1 MSTGTSKIVNLGT
14 LLADFVHYI
23 TRDGL
28 PFETS
33 SELTGFRPVGDPG
46 DFAMIKATNSFWI
59 WDVANAQWV
68 NSDSTGAEASAAY
81 RDFIERAAKP
91 GSPGAGIRRISLD
104 TEGRIFVLD
113 STGNEVMLQTG
124 TLVNHIGEPG
134 KRGFGVGICPPELL
148 GAYNALHPGEEILPI
163 NGTYDISSSNYG
175 NYKVSHD
182 GSIITWVPFGWQ
194 KKNADNTGDIK
205 PEGYFIDEAAANTAG
220 YSVPRV
226 YINGGKINRG
236 IFLDKY
242 KPSLTGITAS
252 DLDGSGSLANKGVAS
267 SIKLGNP
274 ISSSAESKRL
284 NPGTDNLYA
293 GSFSNCRA
301 NSKSPADNYSGAI
314 DAIKSRGSSYHAMGL
329 FAAEWLRF
337 MSQVHK
343 QAAIGTANCAWN
355 GVSPSEPRGNNYY
368 GVDYYDNGVT
378 YAACDD
384 GYWGA
389 KNAPMEARKNGG
401 GTPFNK
407 TTHNGQDS
415 GICLDANQWEFLPG
429 VTCITESAQAIA
441 AITREA
447 QAVVTVT
454 DAAAAN
460 SNYANGKPVMIGGS
474 LTGEWAALL
483 KDKFFTI
490 SDISGNTFKL
500 KNKAGAYVDSSAL
513 TADYSSGLTSLTGK
527 FYMLKE
533 SVDLKNVTS
542 GTSLAT
548 DLWGA
553 TGVAAMYDEI
563 DIDFCG
569 GFDVRYGNGAN
580 QVFSGEVNRALNAYK
595 VSAAGLPMNK
605 DSYGSGTALM
615 GYDYCYIYMV
625 NQLAPL
631 GFGAWDSSAGAGVGA
646 RLWDNIRLYANRS
659 VSFRGGLFIG

>member
-23 TRDGL
+23 TKDGL

-46 DFAMIKATNSFWI
+46 DFAMVKATNSFWI
-59 WDVANAQWV
+59 WDVANAQWR
-68 NSDSTGAEASAAY
+68 NSDSTGAESSAAY
-81 RDFIERAAKP
+81 RDFIERAVKP
-91 GSPGAGIRRISLD
+91 GSPGAGIRRLSLD
-104 TEGRIFVLD
+104 AEGRIFVLD

-148 GAYNALHPGEEILPI
+148 GAYNALHPGEEVLPI

-182 GSIITWVPFGWQ
+182 GSILVWNPMAWG

-205 PEGYFIDEAAANTAG
+205 PEGYFKDEAAANAAG
-220 YSVPRV
+220 YFLPRV
-226 YINGGKINRG
+226 FINGSRINRG
-236 IFLDKY
+236 IFLDKF

-274 ISSSAESKRL
+274 ISSDGGMKRL

-301 NSKSPADNYSGAI
+301 NGKSPADIYAGSV
-314 DAIKSRGSSYHAMGL
+314 DAIKSRGASYHVMTI

-337 MSQVHK
+337 VTQIHK
-343 QAAIGTANCAWN
+343 QAAIGTANCAFN

-368 GVDYYDNGVT
+368 GVDYYDSGVT

-384 GYWGA
+384 AYWSS
-389 KNAPMEARKNGG
+389 KTAPGEARKCGG

-415 GICLDANQWEFLPG
+415 GVAIDCNLYEFLPG
-429 VTCITESAQAIA
+429 VTSIAESAQAIA
-441 AITREA
+441 AITRAA

-454 DAAAAN
+454 DAVAVN
-460 SNYANGKPVMIGGS
+460 SNYANRKPVQIGGS
-474 LTGEWAALL
+474 LTGEWATLL
-483 KDKFFTI
+483 KDKIFTI
-490 SDISGNTFKL
+490 SDLSGNTFKL
-500 KNKAGAYVDSSAL
+500 KNKAGAYVDTSAL
-513 TADYSSGLTSLTGK
+513 TADYANGLTSITCK
-527 FYMLKE
+527 FYILKE

-542 GTSLAT
+542 GVSLAT

-563 DIDFCG
+563 DVDFCG
-569 GFDVRYGNGAN
+569 QFGVLYGNGSN
-580 QVFSGEVNRALNAYK
+580 QVFSGAVDRTSNAYK
-595 VSAAGLPMNK
+595 VSAAGLPMSK
-605 DSYGSGTALM
+605 DSYGPGTALM
-615 GYDYCYIYMV
+615 GNDYCYIYIL

-631 GFGAWDSSAGAGVGA
+631 GFFNWHNISYAGVGA
-646 RLWDNIRLYANRS
+646 RYWHNSRYYSTRS
-659 VSFRGGLFIG
+659 VSFRGSLLIG

>member
-1 MSTGTSKIVNLGT
+1 MSEGTSKIVNLGT
-14 LLADFVHYI
+14 LLSDFVHYI
-23 TRDGL
+23 TKNGL
-28 PFETS
+28 PFDTS
-33 SELTGFRPVGDPG
+33 SDLTSWRPVGDPG
-46 DFAMIKATNSFWI
+46 DFAMVKATNSFWI
-59 WDVANAQWV
+59 WDVANAQWR

-104 TEGRIFVLD
+104 AEGRIFVLD

-134 KRGFGVGICPPELL
+134 KRGYGVGICPPELL
-148 GAYNALHPGEEILPI
+148 GAYNALHPGEEVLPI
-163 NGTYDISSSNYG
+163 NGTYDIASSNYG
-175 NYKVSHD
+175 NYRVSHD
-182 GSIITWVPFGWQ
+182 GSIITWIPFGWK

-205 PEGYFIDEAAANTAG
+205 PEGYFIDEAAANAAG

-252 DLDGSGSLANKGVAS
+252 DLDASGSLANKGVAS

-301 NSKSPADNYSGAI
+301 NGKSPADNYAGAI
-314 DAIKSRGSSYHAMGL
+314 DAIKSRGASYHAMVL

-368 GVDYYDNGVT
+368 GVDYYDNSVT
-378 YAACDD
+378 YPVCDD
-384 GYWGA
+384 AYWGG
-389 KNAPMEARKNGG
+389 KTAPGEARKNGG

-415 GICLDANQWEFLPG
+415 GVAIDCNLYEFLPG
-429 VTCITESAQAIA
+429 VTSIAESAQAIV
-441 AITREA
+441 AITRAA

-454 DAAAAN
+454 NAAAAN
-460 SNYANGKPVMIGGS
+460 SNYANGKPVQINGS
-474 LTGEWAALL
+474 LTGEWATLL
-483 KDKFFTI
+483 KDKIFTI
-490 SDISGNTFKL
+490 SDLSGNTFKL
-500 KNKAGAYVDSSAL
+500 KNKAGAYVDTSAL
-513 TADYSSGLTSLTGK
+513 TADYANGLTSITCK

-553 TGVAAMYDEI
+553 TGVATMYDEI
-563 DIDFCG
+563 DVDFCG
-569 GFDVRYGNGAN
+569 DFWELYGNGSN
-580 QVFSGEVNRALNAYK
+580 QVFSGAVDRTSNAYK
-595 VSAAGLPMNK
+595 VSAAGLPMSK
-605 DSYGSGTALM
+605 DSYGPGSALM
-615 GYDYCYIYMV
+615 GNDLCYIYIV

-631 GFGAWDSSAGAGVGA
+631 GFYYWYGTSYAGVGA
-646 RLWDNIRLYANRS
+646 RDWTGARS
-659 VSFRGGLFIG
+659 YSDRFVSFRGGLFIG